1 MKYKVRIKGTDI
13 EKDIK
18 ASNSLEAGVKYC
30 EGQGFNYRV
39 FANKL
44 EVEAPRREKNKMT
57 IEKDFDLLPEQAIE
71 IREKLNRKVDKH

>member
-30 EGQGFNYRV
+30 EEQGFNYRI

-44 EVEAPRREKNKMT
+44 EVETKKGREK
-57 IEKDFDLLPEQAIE
+57 DD
-71 IREKLNRKVDKH
+71 H

>member
-1 MKYKVRIKGTDI
+1 MKYKVRIRGTDI

-30 EGQGFNYRV
+30 EEQGFNYRV

-44 EVEAPRREKNKMT
+44 EVETQRKEKKQ
-57 IEKDFDLLPEQAIE
+57 DD
-71 IREKLNRKVDKH
+71 